1 MFCKF
6 KTGHGSILCL
16 FFSCFLTVSF
26 SFGQSSKIVRGVVL
40 EESSKGQFSPLQGAS
55 VYWSGTK
62 DGVSS
67 DSSGSF
73 AIPFPA
79 DSANGRRLVV
89 RYLGYES
96 DTFDVSSTDKLKIIL
111 ASQEG
116 KKLQEVTVE
125 GRIPPSY
132 MSMETIGTTVMTGKE
147 LMKAA
152 CCNLSESFETN
163 PAVEVNY
170 GDAVTGAKQIQMLGL
185 SGNYTQ
191 MTQENM
197 PGVRGLM
204 SNYGMG
210 FTPGPWVES
219 IQVTKGVGSVANGY
233 ESMAGQINVELKKPD
248 WNPRTREKLFV
259 NLYSN
264 SMGRLEANINTTQ
277 KLNSKWFV
285 THLVHGNLLANK
297 VDHNHDNFLDLP
309 SGQQINGLQRW
320 RFDDGKGV
328 TAQFGVQF
336 LQDQRTGGQYFHHGN
351 PNSYNPYVIS
361 LDNQQWQG
369 FGKIGYIFP
378 NKKYQ
383 SIGLMSSF
391 TGNQTRQEFGATR
404 YDGTQNTFY
413 ANLIYQSIIG
423 STNLKFR
430 VGVSLRW
437 DTYKETL
444 ERKSPQ
450 SDQFGFARVEKVP
463 GTFGELTWAP
473 TSRFTAVAGLRADY
487 HSIFGNWI
495 TPRLHLKYELSEKS
509 ILRFSAGQ
517 GRRVANILA
526 ENSSLMASSRDFYF
540 PTGSPRQGSYANI
553 FSILNGIPV
562 VDQGLRPEVSWNYGM
577 SWNHSFRLNNRN
589 GTVTLDAYRTD
600 FVNQVIVDLD
610 KSASAVSFYN
620 LDGKS
625 FSNAL
630 QVQLEYE
637 VIKRLDIRM
646 AYKWLDVKQTI
657 NGRLQ
662 ERPFVAKDRFFI
674 NLAYKTRS
682 KWMFDATVN
691 WNGQKRIPSTQTD
704 PETIR
709 FEGWSPSYFLLNGQV
724 SKSLGKTLDLYVGG
738 ENLLGFRQERL
749 IKNPENPYAA
759 GFDASLVWGPVFG
772 RMVYGGLR
780 WTVR

>member
-1 MFCKF
+1 MNCKF
-6 KTGHGSILCL
+6 KTGPGTILCL
-16 FFSCFLTVSF
+16 FFSCFLSVSF
-26 SFGQSSKIVRGVVL
+26 SFGQSLKSVRGVVL
-40 EESSKGQFSPLQGAS
+40 EESSKGKFSPLPGAN
-55 VYWSGTK
+55 VFWSGTTE
-62 DGVSS
+62 GVST
-67 DSSGSF
+67 DSTGAF
-73 AIPFPA
+73 AIPFSV
-79 DSANGRRLVV
+79 DSSIGRLLVV
-89 RYLGYES
+89 RYPGYES
-96 DTFDVSSTDKLKIIL
+96 DTLEVTSKDKLKIIL

-116 KKLQEVTVE
+116 KKLQEVTIE
-125 GRIPPSY
+125 GRIPPSFL
-132 MSMETIGTTVMTGKE
+132 SMETIGTTIMTGKE

-170 GDAVTGAKQIQMLGL
+170 GDAVTGARQIQMLGL

-259 NLYSN
+259 NVYGN
-264 SMGRLEANINTTQ
+264 SMGRLEANINTTE
-277 KLNSKWFV
+277 KLSRKWFV
-285 THLVHGNLLANK
+285 THLIHGNLLQNK

-309 SGQQINGLQRW
+309 TGQQINTLERW

-328 TAQFGVQF
+328 TAQFGIQY
-336 LQDQRTGGQYFHHGN
+336 LRDQRNGGQYFHHGN
-351 PNSYNPYVIS
+351 PYSYIPYVIS
-361 LDNQQWQG
+361 LDNQQWQT

-378 NKKYQ
+378 RKKYQ
-383 SIGLMSSF
+383 SIGLMTSF
-391 TGNQTRQEFGATR
+391 TGNQTNQNFGSTR
-404 YDGTQNTFY
+404 YVGTQNTFY

-430 VGVSLRW
+430 IGGSFRRDVYDEKLKR
-437 DTYKETL
+437 ETD
-444 ERKSPQ
+444 Q
-450 SDQFGFARVEKVP
+450 SFARTELVP
-463 GTFGELTWAP
+463 GAFGELTWSP
-473 TSRFTAVAGLRADY
+473 TSRFTAVAGLRADH
-487 HSIFGNWI
+487 HSIFGEWL
-495 TPRLHLKYELSEKS
+495 TPRLHLKYDLTEKS
-509 ILRFSAGQ
+509 ILRISAGQ
-517 GRRVANILA
+517 GRRIANILA
-526 ENSSLMASSRDFYF
+526 ENSGLMASTRTFRF
-540 PTGSPRQGSYANI
+540 PLGDGSPGSYSLPNLI
-553 FSILNGIPV
+553 W
-562 VDQGLRPEVSWNYGM
+562 LRQRLKPEESWNYGL
-577 SWNHSFRLNNRN
+577 SWNHSFRFNNRN
-589 GTVTLDAYRTD
+589 GTFTLDAYRTD
-600 FVNQVIVDLD
+600 FINQVVVDLD
-610 KSASAVSFYN
+610 KSASEVSFYN

-625 FSNAL
+625 YSNAL

-637 VIKRLDIRM
+637 IIKRLDVRM

-682 KWMFDATVN
+682 KWIFDATLN

-709 FEGWSPSYFLLNGQV
+709 FADWSPAYFLLNGQV

-749 IKNPENPYAA
+749 IKNPENPYGA

-780 WTVR
+780 WTIR

>member
-1 MFCKF
+1 MCCKL
-6 KTGHGSILCL
+6 KTGPGIILCL
-16 FFSCFLTVSF
+16 FFTFLLTVSF
-26 SFGQSSKIVRGVVL
+26 CFGQSSKTVRGVVL
-40 EESSKGQFSPLQGAS
+40 EESSKGKFSPLFGAS
-55 VYWSGTK
+55 VFWSGTT
-62 DGVSS
+62 DGVST
-67 DSSGSF
+67 DSTGSF
-73 AIPFPA
+73 SISFPA

-96 DTFDVSSTDKLKIIL
+96 DTLEVTSTDKLKIIL
-111 ASQEG
+111 ASQDG

-204 SNYGMG
+204 SNFGMG

-259 NLYSN
+259 NVYGN

-277 KLNSKWFV
+277 KLSSKWFV
-285 THLVHGNLLANK
+285 THLLHGNLLQNK

-309 SGQQINGLQRW
+309 TGQQINALQRW

-328 TAQFGVQF
+328 TAQFGVQY
-336 LQDQRTGGQYFHHGN
+336 LKDKRTGGQYFHHGN
-351 PNSYNPYVIS
+351 PYSYSPYVIT

-378 NKKYQ
+378 RKKYQ
-383 SIGLMSSF
+383 SIGLMTSF
-391 TGNQTRQEFGATR
+391 TGNQTSQNFGTTI

-430 VGVSLRW
+430 VGGSFRRDVYDEKLKRANDFS
-437 DTYKETL
+437 
-444 ERKSPQ
+444 
-450 SDQFGFARVEKVP
+450 FGRSEIVP
-463 GTFGELTWAP
+463 GAFGELTWAP
-473 TSRFTAVAGLRADY
+473 TPRFTAVAGLRADH
-487 HSIFGNWI
+487 HSIFGEWL
-495 TPRLHLKYELSEKS
+495 TPRLHLKYDLSEKS

-517 GRRVANILA
+517 GRRIANILA
-526 ENSSLMASSRDFYF
+526 ENSGLMASTRTFLF
-540 PTGSPRQGSYANI
+540 PEGSL
-553 FSILNGIPV
+553 LNGTYSVPGMSDIDASLV
-562 VDQGLRPEVSWNYGM
+562 PEVSWNYGL

-589 GTVTLDAYRTD
+589 GTFTLDAYRTD
-600 FVNQVIVDLD
+600 FDNQVVVDLD
-610 KSASAVSFYN
+610 KSASEVSFYN

-625 FSNAL
+625 YSNAV

-637 VIKRLDIRM
+637 IIKRLDVRM

-657 NGRLQ
+657 NGRIQ
-662 ERPFVAKDRFFI
+662 ERPFVAKNRFFI

-682 KWMFDATVN
+682 KWMFDATLN
-691 WNGQKRIPSTQTD
+691 WNGQKRIPSAQTD

-709 FEGWSPSYFLLNGQV
+709 FADWSPSYFLLNGQV
-724 SKSLGKTLDLYVGG
+724 SKSLSKTLDLYVGG